1 MNTRRHIC
9 NFISI
14 IGIFAMIWIGVAH
27 RPVIASSTAADVDLA
42 AYALPDGSIP
52 IICFGGEGDGKNS
65 TLQGCPDCTIANA
78 VIVPERS
85 QLFAMAIDEIDFIIS
100 PQRKFAL
107 AKTLKL
113 AGAPPTGPPSLL
125 I

>member
-9 NFISI
+9 NAISI
-14 IGIFAMIWIGVAH
+14 ISIFAMIWIGLAH
-27 RPVIASSTAADVDLA
+27 RPVITSSTAADVDLT

-52 IICFGGEGDGKNS
+52 IICFGGEGDDKNS
-65 TLQGCPDCTIANA
+65 TLIGCPDCTIAST

-85 QLFAMAIDEIDFIIS
+85 QFFVAAIGEIEFIIT
-100 PQRKFAL
+100 PRRKFAL

-113 AGAPPTGPPSLL
+113 AGAPPTGPPGLL
-125 I
+125 T

>member
-65 TLQGCPDCTIANA
+65 TLQGCPDCTIANSI
-78 VIVPERS
+78 IVPERS
-85 QLFAMAIDEIDFIIS
+85 QFFAVSIDEIDFVIT
-100 PQRKFAL
+100 PRRKFEL
-107 AKTLKL
+107 AKTNKI
-113 AGAPPTGPPSLL
+113 ASAPPTGPPSLL
-125 I
+125 T